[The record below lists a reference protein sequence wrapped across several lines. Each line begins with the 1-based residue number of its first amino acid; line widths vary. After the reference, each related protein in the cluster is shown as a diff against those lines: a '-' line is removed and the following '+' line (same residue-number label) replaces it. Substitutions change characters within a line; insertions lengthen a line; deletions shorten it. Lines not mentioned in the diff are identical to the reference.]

1 MYFAELQIL
10 AGNAVREFNTI
21 VDGGPNHPYRPEY
34 LVGDALYNGN
44 PHECLSRYNIT
55 MVATA
60 NSTLPPTINAFE
72 YFSVISTA
80 NVGTDLRDGKYLRV
94 IIKFHI

>member
-1 MYFAELQIL
+1 M
-10 AGNAVREFNTI
+10 AGNAVREFNTT
-21 VDGGPNHPYRPEY
+21 VDGGPSHPYRPEY
-34 LVGDALYNGN
+34 LVGDALYDVK

-60 NSTLPPTINAFE
+60 NSTLPPTINALE

-80 NVGTDLRDGKYLRV
+80 NVGTDLQDGKYLPDL
-94 IIKFHI
+94 I